1 MKKYELIF
9 YIFFIS
15 VITTAKSQT
24 YLTKNASLDFSK
36 NIDNHYF
43 IENKGQWSSDV
54 LYLTQMGGLNV
65 WITKSG
71 MQYEFYKNELNEDYS
86 TNNLTYKKKK
96 QVGHRIG
103 YIHKGN
109 NQTYHAEGKQKQT
122 NYYNYLIGKNSS
134 KHTTYVELY
143 KEILI
148 KEVYNGIDMRY
159 YFDNGLLRYDYI
171 VHPNADP
178 NQISFSIDGSSKET
192 YLNKNNELVF
202 TTCFGEAKNSD
213 LYCYQKNKKNKVEA
227 TFIKIKDNWKIKL
240 ENYNK
245 NEVLII
251 DPLLYSTYIGG
262 NQDDVGTSLTIDS
275 SNNVYVTGWTSSIN
289 YDTTLGAFQTVKDG
303 GNYDAF
309 VSKLNSTG
317 TSLIYSTYIGG
328 NEDDVS
334 NCIKVDE
341 LGNAYIIGNTSSF
354 DFDITSNAFQTTK
367 AGFFGIYDVFVCKL
381 NSTGTSLLYS
391 TYLGGTDWDFGNSIV
406 IDSMHNAYITGLTN
420 STDFQTT
427 SGVFQTV
434 NAGGNG
440 DVFVCKLNSTGTALI
455 YSTFIGGLG
464 SEGGTTIALD
474 SSNNVYVTG
483 STDSIDFDITNGA
496 YQTINS
502 GGKDAFVCKLNT
514 SGSNL
519 IFSTLIGGLG
529 NDIGSSIAI
538 DSSKN
543 AYITGTTNSIDY
555 DVTSGAFQTANI
567 GGKNDVFVTKINNIG
582 TSLIYSTLIGGN
594 NDDNGISIILDQM
607 ENAYITGVTNSND
620 FDVTPGAVQTTI
632 TGIKKE
638 VFATKINN
646 NGTSLLY
653 STYIGGNGDDGG
665 NSIVIDSTNNA
676 YITGYTASSNFDI
689 TAGVFQTTKFG
700 SSTDAFVTKICMNE
714 IPSIILT
721 SNANTINQTLCVNS
735 PIETIT
741 YSTTGATGADFS
753 GLPSGVTGSWSA
765 NVITI
770 SGIPLAAALFNYTV
784 SLTDGCSPITSNG
797 ILSVNPSITSN
808 FAAIPDL
815 CSGEI
820 APTLLNTSPNGVSG
834 TWSPPIINNIS
845 SGSYVF
851 TPSNSC
857 DIGQTIT
864 VKVNPVEILTITN
877 QVYPFSNEIND
888 LEINVLPTGTY
899 LYSLDNSNFQLENI
913 FKNVQSCNHEIKVKS
928 LDGCSVSDPINIF
941 IYGYPKFFT
950 PNNDTYNDYWNVFC
964 SNQLDPM
971 LVTIFDRYGKLIKQ
985 FNSNENG
992 WDGKFDGH
1000 ELPSDDYWFSIE
1012 YFENGISKL
1021 YKSHFTMKK

>member
-9 YIFFIS
+9 YIIFLS

-24 YLTKNASLDFSK
+24 YSTKNASLDFSK

-43 IENKGQWSSDV
+43 IENKGQWSNDV

-65 WITKSG
+65 WITKNG

-86 TNNLTYKKKK
+86 THDLTYKKKK
-96 QVGHRIG
+96 QIGHRIG

-109 NQTYHAEGKQKQT
+109 NQTNHAEGKQKQT

-134 KHTTYVELY
+134 KHKTNVELY

-171 VHPNADP
+171 VQPNADP

-202 TTCFGEAKNSD
+202 ATCFGEAKNSD
-213 LYCYQKNKKNKVEA
+213 LYCYQKSKKNKVEA
-227 TFIKIKDNWKIKL
+227 TFIKTKDYWKIKL

-262 NQDDVGTSLTIDS
+262 NHDDVGTSLTIDS

-317 TSLIYSTYIGG
+317 TSLLYSTYIGG

-341 LGNAYIIGNTSSF
+341 LGNAYIVGNTTSF
-354 DFDITSNAFQTTK
+354 DFDVTSNAIQTTK
-367 AGFFGIYDVFVCKL
+367 AGFFGSYDTFVCKL

-406 IDSMHNAYITGLTN
+406 IDSMHNAYITGLSN

-427 SGVFQTV
+427 SEVFQTV

-440 DVFVCKLNSTGTALI
+440 DVFVSKLNSTGTALI

-496 YQTINS
+496 YQTVNS
-502 GGKDAFVCKLNT
+502 GGKDAFVSKLNT

-620 FDVTPGAVQTTI
+620 FDVAPGAVQTTI

-721 SNANTINQTLCVNS
+721 SNATTINQTLCVNS

-770 SGIPLAAALFNYTV
+770 SGIPSAAASFNYTV

-899 LYSLDNSNFQLENI
+899 LYSLDNSIFQLENI
-913 FKNVQSCNHEIKVKS
+913 FRNVQSCNHEIKVKS
-928 LDGCSVSDPINIF
+928 IDGCSVSDPINIF

-950 PNNDTYNDYWNVFC
+950 PNNDTYNDYWNISC
-964 SNQLDPM
+964 ANNLDSM

-992 WDGKFDGH
+992 WDGKFEGH